1 MISFICGIQ
10 EVKQMSIKNR
20 KNIENKLVVTK
31 RERKG
36 GGAILGRGLIDTNY
50 YV

>member
-10 EVKQMSIKNR
+10 EVKRMTIKNR

-36 GGAILGRGLIDTNY
+36 GGAILGRDLIGTDY